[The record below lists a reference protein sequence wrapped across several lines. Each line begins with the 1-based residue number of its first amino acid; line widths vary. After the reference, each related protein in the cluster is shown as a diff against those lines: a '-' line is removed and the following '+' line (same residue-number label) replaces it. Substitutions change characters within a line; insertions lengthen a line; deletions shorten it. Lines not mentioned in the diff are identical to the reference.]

1 MYDYKYRS
9 QSHNQSKSSISQ
21 NKIPQPSSYSNGIK
35 FSKKSINNSSSRS
48 ISSIIANKNM
58 DFKDSL
64 EASRSE
70 SKTNILIPDS
80 LNNTKSSI
88 GNINKKN
95 SKNKMNK
102 KNNNFE
108 ENGKKI
114 EQGINNEEKTKK
126 IDYRFFSQFSFKF
139 GGNTANNKEKE
150 NNKYWLAVYDKLM
163 KTKKILKILSY
174 YEKEKNKKEKIM
186 YNNNSNYK
194 HINQDTIKEQLL
206 IIKDFDIYFM
216 KPSNKPFIKY
226 VKGNCIFTKIYLL
239 TFEQIIFILN
249 YINRYKLEISPKIA
263 NLLQEKGGYQKI
275 NETYKNFPY
284 NMIYGMGSY
293 MNINIIGFSN
303 YNIQDKNNLTC
314 NYLNQNYPN
323 SRKVAKLVKILMI
336 NFPKYSF
343 KFFVCYL
350 LSKIRFENFGE
361 KTNEIKNI
369 VYSSNKSFAPF
380 KSKKHNNLMTNSII
394 HSSYS
399 PLSNYDNLSEIR
411 NSDINNNT
419 ENNNIYYN
427 AYKYRNYII
436 QNQKINE
443 NTLTQEDHTYDN
455 RNYIYYKTKN
465 ENANNFKNKNKNIKT
480 KNLSERKNNFKRH
493 TESVYLNGYVGCAN
507 NLNNLNSNKSKTKK
521 NSKDFRISINKIIS
535 NFNSN
540 RSSLSKTKGR
550 LNKSEMLRTKVSIK
564 NKNRINYLQV
574 KNKNKKVENG
584 IIKAKEKK
592 EKIEKKGSDIFNN
605 NYDEDK
611 LEERTKSKK
620 RTKFVTNTKSEETKI
635 CSNNKDINNY
645 SYKVDINKENTG
657 IFVVSQKMITNDI
670 LDDDSSLELNNRGN
684 NLINNN
690 NINNGQLVEFMTPEK
705 KKKYKYYS

>member
-9 QSHNQSKSSISQ
+9 QSQNQSKSSISQ

-35 FSKKSINNSSSRS
+35 FSKRSINNSSSRS
-48 ISSIIANKNM
+48 ISSIIANKNL

-64 EASRSE
+64 EGSRSE

-88 GNINKKN
+88 GNNYLNRIN
-95 SKNKMNK
+95 SKNTIHK
-102 KNNNFE
+102 KNNNLE
-108 ENGKKI
+108 ENGRKI
-114 EQGINNEEKTKK
+114 EQEINNEEKTKK

-139 GGNTANNKEKE
+139 GGDTAKNKEKE

-186 YNNNSNYK
+186 YNNNSNYN
-194 HINQDTIKEQLL
+194 HMNQDTIKEQLL

-216 KPSNKPFIKY
+216 KPSNKPFVKY

-249 YINRYKLEISPKIA
+249 YINRYKLEISEKIG
-263 NLLQEKGGYQKI
+263 NLLQEKGSYQKI

-323 SRKVAKLVKILMI
+323 SRKIAKLVKILMI

-369 VYSSNKSFAPF
+369 VYSSNKSFAPL
-380 KSKKHNNLMTNSII
+380 KSKKHNNNLITNSII

-399 PLSNYDNLSEIR
+399 PLSNYDNISEIR
-411 NSDINNNT
+411 NMDINNNT

-427 AYKYRNYII
+427 AYNYKNYMI
-436 QNQKINE
+436 QTQKINE
-443 NTLTQEDHTYDN
+443 NNLTQEEHTYDN
-455 RNYIYYKTKN
+455 RNYKYYKTKKDN
-465 ENANNFKNKNKNIKT
+465 TNNFMNKNKNIKT

-493 TESVYLNGYVGCAN
+493 TESVYLNGYVGSAN
-507 NLNNLNSNKSKTKK
+507 NMNNLNSNKSKAKK
-521 NSKDFRISINKIIS
+521 PSKEFKLSIKKIIN

-540 RSSLSKTKGR
+540 RSSLSKNKTR
-550 LNKSEMLRTKVSIK
+550 LNKSEMLRRKVSIK
-564 NKNRINYLQV
+564 NNNRINYLQV
-574 KNKNKKVENG
+574 KNKNKKIENG
-584 IIKAKEKK
+584 IIKTKEKK
-592 EKIEKKGSDIFNN
+592 EKKGSDIFNN
-605 NYDEDK
+605 NYDEEK

-620 RTKFVTNTKSEETKI
+620 RTKFVNNTKSEETKI
-635 CSNNKDINNY
+635 CSNNKEINNN
-645 SYKVDINKENTG
+645 SYKAEINKENTG
-657 IFVVSQKMITNDI
+657 IFVVSKKMITNDI

-684 NLINNN
+684 NVFNNN
-690 NINNGQLVEFMTPEK
+690 VNNGQIVEFMTPEK